1 MVNKLYFIVVVVVM
15 LYGPN
20 CTDFPS
26 LSQRKIAGL
35 SFTNETLRI
44 IINGNICLGHIYTVL
59 ILSIQLYAEQLYED
73 RTTVFQIEGL
83 LYTVGFVFIYVI
95 I

>member
-44 IINGNICLGHIYTVL
+44 IINGKISILAWGIY
-59 ILSIQLYAEQLYED
+59 ILYLYCQYNYMLNNYMKTEQ
-73 RTTVFQIEGL
+73 
-83 LYTVGFVFIYVI
+83 
-95 I
+95 